1 MSKNTNCKNAIK
13 EWMKREKAMA
23 EMKAKEWAEKKEA
36 GAPDEDMPVD
46 ADGQLHNPDGSV
58 FTGPKDAKKI
68 TLIGMIPPIAKM
80 DKQLNDLPLCEHLGL
95 STNNIGT
102 IGNLKELRNLKTL
115 SLSRNVIKA
124 LKNLDPLAD
133 TLEQL
138 WLSYNLLE
146 KLDGLSKLRKL
157 RILYVAN
164 NKIADFAEFAKLK
177 ENTNLEELVAIGNP
191 CYLVRKPRQFYII

>member
-1 MSKNTNCKNAIK
+1 LTNGSNA
-13 EWMKREKAMA
+13 E
-23 EMKAKEWAEKKEA
+23 
-36 GAPDEDMPVD
+36 
-46 ADGQLHNPDGSV
+46 
-58 FTGPKDAKKI
+58 
-68 TLIGMIPPIAKM
+68 
-80 DKQLNDLPLCEHLGL
+80 
-95 STNNIGT
+95 
-102 IGNLKELRNLKTL
+102 ELRNLKTL